1 MEKTK
6 MCESKYLEYKE
17 KVTNTFLK
25 TVSAFANYGTGK
37 ILFGIKDDGK
47 IVGIANAKNEC
58 LNIENMINDCIS
70 PQVDYSIE
78 VNKKSVITL
87 TINEGLN
94 KPYLYKSKA
103 YKRNDTST
111 VEADRLELTRLILE
125 GKNLSYE
132 NLKAEKQN
140 LSFKLLENNL
150 KNIVGI
156 KSINKDILRTL
167 ELYSDEDGYNIAG
180 EILADSNALPGID
193 MVRFGKNI
201 NIILDREIIEKKS
214 VLIQYEKALEMYRKY
229 YTYEEIKGSRR
240 ERIESIPEKAFR
252 EAVINA
258 LLHRTWDVKAQVRI
272 AMFDD
277 RIEIMSP
284 GALPKGLTEKEYLDG
299 QVSIL
304 RNPILGNVFFRLH
317 MIERFGTGVKRI
329 NEEYIKNCVKPKFD
343 FYDNSLKVTLPVLNF
358 SLGLKGDE
366 QKVFNAFNTNLLLSS
381 SDIVNFTG
389 FGKNKAVMLLK
400 KLVEKGYIKVKG
412 SGRGTKYYV

>member
-1 MEKTK
+1 

-25 TVSAFANYGTGK
+25 TVSAYANYGTGK

-47 IVGIANAKNEC
+47 IVGISNAKNEC
-58 LNIENMINDCIS
+58 LNIENMIYDCIS

-87 TINEGLN
+87 TVKEGFY

-111 VEADRLELTRLILE
+111 VETDRLELTRLILE

-140 LSFKLLENNL
+140 LSFKSLENNL

-180 EILADSNALPGID
+180 EILADSNTLPGID
-193 MVRFGKNI
+193 IVRFGNNI
-201 NIILDREIIEKKS
+201 NIILDREIIENKS

-240 ERIESIPEKAFR
+240 EIIETIPEKAFR

-284 GALPKGLTEKEYLDG
+284 GSLPKGLTEKEYLDG

-304 RNPILGNVFFRLH
+304 RNPILGNIFFRLH
-317 MIERFGTGVKRI
+317 LIERFGTGVKRI
-329 NEEYIKNCVKPKFD
+329 NEEYIKSCVKPKFD
-343 FYDNSLKVTLPVLNF
+343 FYDNSLKVTLPVLEFN
-358 SLGLKGDE
+358 SGLKDDE
-366 QKVFNAFNTNLLLSS
+366 QKVFNAFNNKQLLSS

-389 FGKNKAVMLLK
+389 FGKSKTIILLK
-400 KLVEKGYIKVKG
+400 KLVDKGYIKVTG